1 MFARSGVETGR
12 CTCRT
17 RRLDDRSELEQ
28 VVEEGCAKR
37 LSSVMSYNLI

>member
-12 CTCRT
+12 TCRT

-28 VVEEGCAKR
+28 VVEGGCAKR
-37 LSSVMSYNLI
+37 RSSIMSY